1 MGDLLENLPSL
12 GNFAHAPEG
21 RALAAGCVSGRAA
34 RRRAATRPRETR
46 ARLPRER
53 VWGEAREGG
62 RTSCQQRKPFPA
74 PGHRPDLELTC
85 AAPAPLAAAAI

>member
-46 ARLPRER
+46 ARLPPER
-53 VWGEAREGG
+53 VWGEARGEGG
-62 RTSCQQRKPFPA
+62 REGGRLVSIASPSSPRDIARTWS
-74 PGHRPDLELTC
+74 
-85 AAPAPLAAAAI
+85 